1 MVKSTTFSIEMGGAT
16 ELRALNNKDL
26 KRTLMS
32 AELGVEFNELDY
44 ENIGV
49 RSVLQ
54 QKIKLG
60 IKVANA
66 IKESVVTLDN
76 INDAESMSMVVD
88 CTIRRNQLMKKFNED
103 FDVSVTDEIL
113 LLNYLLE
120 ELRKVRAVFRGELT
134 ETEMNS

>member
-1 MVKSTTFSIEMGGAT
+1 MG
-16 ELRALNNKDL
+16 
-26 KRTLMS
+26 
-32 AELGVEFNELDY
+32 AEFGVEFNELDY
-44 ENIGV
+44 ENIGI

-76 INDAESMSMVVD
+76 ITDAESMSMLVD
-88 CTIRRNQLMKKFNED
+88 CEIRRAELMKKFNED
-103 FDVSVTDEIL
+103 FDMSVTDEIL
-113 LLNYLLE
+113 VLNYILE

-134 ETEMNS
+134 ETMMNS

>member
-1 MVKSTTFSIEMGGAT
+1 MGGAT

-26 KRTLMS
+26 KRALMG

-66 IKESVVTLDN
+66 IKESVVTLNN
-76 INDAESMSMVVD
+76 ITDAESMSMLVD
-88 CTIRRNQLMKKFNED
+88 CKIRRNQLIKKFSTE
-103 FDVSVTDEIL
+103 FDMSVTDEIL
-113 LLNYLLE
+113 TLNYLVD
-120 ELRKVRAVFRGELT
+120 ELNKARGVFRGELT
-134 ETEMNS
+134 ETMMNS

>member
-1 MVKSTTFSIEMGGAT
+1 MGGAT

-26 KRTLMS
+26 KRTLMG
-32 AELGVEFNELDY
+32 AEFGVEFNELDY

-76 INDAESMSMVVD
+76 ITDAESMSMLVD
-88 CTIRRNQLMKKFNED
+88 CEIRRQRLMQKFNED

-113 LLNYLLE
+113 TLNYLLD